1 MLSICIPTYNRAS
14 RLQHCLQSI
23 EAAAIGIDHEFE
35 VVVSNNASTDNTS
48 KILSGWKF
56 TNPNACLKLITN
68 DSNLGAYL
76 NITRIIEEAKGTKLF
91 WLTDDDLI
99 LPWGLQYIF
108 DEMEKSDFEYTKFAL
123 ISYLEQSKVSYV
135 YGGDKDINTLNLDMN
150 NLLKIYEVSHVLT
163 GSLVS
168 KNICRRIL
176 DDSEPNIY
184 PSSVW
189 AISSAGSAQY
199 ISTPVAIHIGENE
212 VYWEM
217 DLDISTVKR
226 KNLRLNSDFQLALTY
241 SPIPLASF
249 KNSKVLPKY
258 ILRNYGKIEGTLLSE
273 FDNLT
278 SIDKIIP
285 LFRRYLAIFRK
296 SLALFTKTFLTKI

>member
-23 EAAAIGIDHEFE
+23 EAAAIGINHEFE
-35 VVVSNNASTDNTS
+35 VIVSNNASTDNTS
-48 KILSGWKF
+48 KILSDWKF
-56 TNPNACLKLITN
+56 TNPNAYLKVLSN
-68 DSNLGAYL
+68 ESNLGAYL
-76 NITRIIEEAKGTKLF
+76 NITRIVEEAKGAKLF
-91 WLTDDDLI
+91 WLTDDDLM

-108 DEMEKSDFEYTKFAL
+108 DEMNKSDIEYTKFAL

-135 YGGDKDINTLNLDMN
+135 YGGANDIDTLNLDMN

-168 KNICRRIL
+168 KDICRRIL
-176 DDSEPNIY
+176 DDDQPNIY

-199 ISTPVAIHIGENE
+199 ISKPVAIHTGENE

-217 DLDISTVKR
+217 DLDTSSIES
-226 KNLRLNSDFQLALTY
+226 KNVRLNCDFQLALTY

-249 KNSKVLPKY
+249 KNSKVLPRY
-258 ILRNYGKIEGTLLSE
+258 LLRNYGKIEGILLSE
-273 FDNLT
+273 FDQLT
-278 SIDKIIP
+278 SIDKMIP
-285 LFRRYLAIFRK
+285 LLRRYLAILRK
-296 SLALFTKTFLTKI
+296 WFSAFYENFSN